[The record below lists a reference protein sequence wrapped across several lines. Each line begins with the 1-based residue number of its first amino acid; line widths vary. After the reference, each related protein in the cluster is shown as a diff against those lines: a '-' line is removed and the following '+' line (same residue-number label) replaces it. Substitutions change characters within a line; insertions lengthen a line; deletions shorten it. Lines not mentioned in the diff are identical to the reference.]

1 MLQAPTGS
9 GKTTR
14 VPIAVADALAGQGM
28 TLVIE
33 PRRLAA
39 RAAARRVSEEN
50 QTELG
55 QDVGYRIRFE
65 NKSSKRTRL
74 LFLTEGMLLALLR
87 ENPFLEGVAAVL
99 FDEVHERSLSMDLG
113 LSMVQRLRSTVR
125 EDLELIAMS
134 ATLDAQELLAF
145 LQPAQRVETTGT
157 LFPVEV
163 EYTQRLDER
172 ALEIRVAS
180 GVETLLEQTP
190 GSVLVFLPGVR
201 EIHQALEATQQ
212 RLERTGTLEG
222 IELQTLYGDLSIEKQ
237 HAVLGSP
244 QDAPDRRVV
253 FATNVAESSV
263 TLTGITAVLDSGLE
277 RRARF
282 DPSRGL
288 DLLELV
294 PISRASAKQR
304 KGRAGREQPGR
315 CLRLWT
321 QSEQGQKR
329 AVTPAEVRRVDLTS
343 AVLQLVA
350 WGEGDVAAFPW
361 FEAPEPARVSAAL
374 DLLVRLGALQEAG
387 TQEAQRYKITSTGQA
402 MASLGMHPR
411 QARLLLEGRA
421 YGVLQETARLVAL
434 LEERDLFERTRREDP
449 LVASTS
455 DLLDRLRVLEGD
467 RDPSGRRVIHSRKRR
482 LLDTARLLERQ
493 AKKLPKAPGSRGP
506 SEPAASNPTRDEL
519 LRKVL
524 LAGYP
529 DRVASRRTQS
539 NADGYDRAPTGKARM
554 VGGRGLRLS
563 DQTAVTQNDLFLAL
577 RVYAPQEAGQRRASG
592 NDAWVTLASA
602 IEEDWLDK
610 AAISTTQ
617 NLMYDPGKERVCL
630 TNERRYLD
638 LPLQTREAAL
648 SRTSPAEVR
657 AEALTL
663 LCEQAKERAH
673 EVLPFGDKKFE
684 QTLARARSLAQW
696 RPELGL
702 PDLSEA
708 ALGSWV
714 AEQIEWTGQLM
725 TRFSE
730 LKKLPWLD
738 LLQAALGYERT
749 QQLDRLAPAR
759 LTLQNGQTL
768 GLIYQQDQSPPV
780 LAGRIQQFF
789 GCATT
794 PAICDG
800 QIRVLCHLLAPNGRP
815 QQITQDLE
823 SFWESGYHQV
833 RAELAG
839 RYTKHPW
846 PKNPRE
852 AKPPARRPR
861 KGPSKRRGS

>member
-1 MLQAPTGS
+1 M
-9 GKTTR
+9 
-14 VPIAVADALAGQGM
+14 
-28 TLVIE
+28 
-33 PRRLAA
+33 
-39 RAAARRVSEEN
+39 
-50 QTELG
+50 
-55 QDVGYRIRFE
+55 
-65 NKSSKRTRL
+65 
-74 LFLTEGMLLALLR
+74 
-87 ENPFLEGVAAVL
+87 
-99 FDEVHERSLSMDLG
+99 
-113 LSMVQRLRSTVR
+113 
-125 EDLELIAMS
+125 
-134 ATLDAQELLAF
+134 
-145 LQPAQRVETTGT
+145 
-157 LFPVEV
+157 
-163 EYTQRLDER
+163 
-172 ALEIRVAS
+172 
-180 GVETLLEQTP
+180 
-190 GSVLVFLPGVR
+190 
-201 EIHQALEATQQ
+201 
-212 RLERTGTLEG
+212 
-222 IELQTLYGDLSIEKQ
+222 
-237 HAVLGSP
+237 
-244 QDAPDRRVV
+244 

-263 TLTGITAVLDSGLE
+263 TLSGITAVLDSGLE

-329 AVTPAEVRRVDLTS
+329 AVTPAEVKRVDLTS

-374 DLLVRLGALQEAG
+374 DLLVRLGALQETG

-421 YGVLQETARLVAL
+421 YGVLKETTRLVAL
-434 LEERDLFERTRREDP
+434 LEERDLFERARREHP
-449 LVASTS
+449 LVASPS

-493 AKKLPKAPGSRGP
+493 AKKLKTAPDLGDLQEQRVP
-506 SEPAASNPTRDEL
+506 DLTRDQL

-529 DRVASRRTQS
+529 DRVASRRTQPTT
-539 NADGYDRAPTGKARM
+539 AGYDHAPFTKAQM

-563 DQTAVTQNDLFLAL
+563 DQTAVIQSDLFLAL
-577 RVYAPQEAGQRRASG
+577 RVYVPHEAGHRRASG

-602 IEEDWLDK
+602 IEEDWLDP
-610 AAISTTQ
+610 ASLSTTQ
-617 NLMYDPGKERVCL
+617 NLMYDPDLERVCL
-630 TNERRYLD
+630 TDERRYLD
-638 LPLQTREAAL
+638 LPLKTREAAL
-648 SRTSPAEVR
+648 GSTSPEEVR
-657 AEALTL
+657 AAALAL
-663 LCEQAKERAH
+663 LSAQARERAQ
-673 EVLPFGDKKFE
+673 EVLPFGDKRFE
-684 QTLARARSLAQW
+684 QTLARVRSLAQW

-702 PDLSEA
+702 PDLSEV
-708 ALGSWV
+708 ALGAWA
-714 AEQIEWTGQLM
+714 AEQIEWTGQLL

-730 LKKLPWLD
+730 LKRLPWLD
-738 LLQAALGYERT
+738 LLQGALGYELT
-749 QQLDRLAPAR
+749 QQLDRLAPER
-759 LTLQNGQTL
+759 LTLENGQTL
-768 GLIYQQDQSPPV
+768 GLTYQQDQSPPV

-789 GCATT
+789 GCSTT
-794 PAICDG
+794 PLICDA
-800 QIRVLCHLLAPNGRP
+800 QVRVLCHLLAPNGRP

-852 AKPPARRPR
+852 AKPPAKRSSSRSP
-861 KGPSKRRGS
+861 KRRA